1 MGITFDALAAKKLLM
16 AYFLRYGKY
25 EGADMDC
32 KTAQMMVT
40 PYINRELKDREL
52 EEFIDHI
59 RDCKECYEELEI
71 YFTIHFALRKLD
83 EDKDVSFNIQKMLQ
97 DDLRL
102 SERRVRRRKLARI
115 ISWVLMLVAELLL
128 ALMLITQFQMGPEG
142 RVERTP
148 LYRLFYGENQD
159 QDGNPQEE
167 PRPESEWEE
176 QEKKKKKAP
185 SESETSGNTAR
196 NAAGSVRSP
205 GI

>member
-1 MGITFDALAAKKLLM
+1 
-16 AYFLRYGKY
+16 
-25 EGADMDC
+25 MDC

>member
-1 MGITFDALAAKKLLM
+1 
-16 AYFLRYGKY
+16 
-25 EGADMDC
+25 MDC

-40 PYINRELKDREL
+40 PYIKRELKDREL

-128 ALMLITQFQMGPEG
+128 ALLLITQFQMGPEG

-159 QDGNPQEE
+159 QDRNTQEE
-167 PRPESEWEE
+167 PGQESEREE
-176 QEKKKKKAP
+176 QEKKKKKNP
-185 SESETSGNTAR
+185 SESETTGNVAL
-196 NAAGSVRSP
+196 NATDGAESP
-205 GI
+205 GT

>member
-1 MGITFDALAAKKLLM
+1 MILATQDSVVRNVAATLVAFCSALLVTFAGSRMPAFTMSTYSSLYASNPVPTLDSFTLLIITAPSRPALAA
-16 AYFLRYGKY
+16 
-25 EGADMDC
+25 
-32 KTAQMMVT
+32 
-40 PYINRELKDREL
+40 
-52 EEFIDHI
+52 
-59 RDCKECYEELEI
+59 
-71 YFTIHFALRKLD
+71 
-83 EDKDVSFNIQKMLQ
+83 IQKMLQ